1 METGTPVRRM
11 RFSREAKLV
20 TLLTGAVLVVW
31 LIARVGAILGPF
43 LWAAITAYIFT
54 PVVDWLEA
62 RTRLRR
68 IWVVILLYLVGLAVT
83 VWAGAVFVPLVM
95 EQVGGLMQD
104 LPRILVALLDKL
116 VLLDEYL
123 ETQGITIYGLSID
136 RQMLS
141 AEIMRNVQGLVSYV
155 TSRAIPAVFNVL
167 EAVGQVLL
175 YLVATFYL
183 MRTPRGLRRRATLLV
198 PREYRQE
205 ALQLLGDMDRV
216 LGAYIR
222 GQLLLIGIMALATF
236 VALSIL
242 HVKYALIIA
251 LVSGVLEVI
260 PLFGPFMAGGI
271 AVSIALF
278 QPSTPFGWS
287 NLTLAL
293 AIVVVYVV
301 LRQIEDQLVVPNLI
315 GPIVDLHPLLVLLAL
330 LVGGTLAGFTG
341 LVIAVP
347 TAAALKI
354 VVLYLYGKIW
364 DEPPLEDLAP
374 TTPLPATI
382 EETPAA
388 GETP

>member
-20 TLLTGAVLVVW
+20 TLLTGAVLGVW
-31 LIARVGAILGPF
+31 LIARVGPILGPF